1 MTDNNT
7 ALKKAGLKVT
17 LPRLKILEVLQEPDN
32 HHVSAED
39 LYKRLIDMGEEIG
52 LATVYRVLNQFDD
65 AGIVTRH
72 NFEGGK
78 SVFELTQQHHHD
90 HLICL
95 DCGKVI
101 EFSDDSIEARQREIA
116 AKHGIRLTNHS
127 LYLYGHCAEGDC
139 REDEHAHEGQIS
151 QPEREKPTCG
161 LAFLYAGNK
170 KSESYS
176 SHLFVIT
183 ANFLPDLITIGF
195 YRLVITGLRCAQTLL
210 IIQYAYTFLV
220 GKMLM
225 LFLFLQH
232 V

>member
-101 EFSDDSIEARQREIA
+101 EFSDVVVTRKITPNISATHWAPSATSLNRAVQPSLVTGQLRAIIS
-116 AKHGIRLTNHS
+116 KHQKVWQMT
-127 LYLYGHCAEGDC
+127 
-139 REDEHAHEGQIS
+139 
-151 QPEREKPTCG
+151 T
-161 LAFLYAGNK
+161 
-170 KSESYS
+170 
-176 SHLFVIT
+176 
-183 ANFLPDLITIGF
+183 
-195 YRLVITGLRCAQTLL
+195 TLSVWL
-210 IIQYAYTFLV
+210 STKTV
-220 GKMLM
+220 SRN
-225 LFLFLQH
+225 
-232 V
+232 